1 MNKKLQHH
9 QKNMNQ
15 SNDQTMANT
24 ETHRLQEP
32 PSHPSPSEPPSPS
45 KSNLTCA
52 PNPPNPDSRAILT
65 IESLP
70 PELLHMVQSYLDDI
84 SNTCFKYTNRYF
96 RAALPPVPIIDKCT
110 KWSIMCRFEQDMLQ
124 PPNTHRLACAFCKVA
139 RDISTFD
146 VGASAAMQGKL
157 LRYSK

>member
-1 MNKKLQHH
+1 MGEPT
-9 QKNMNQ
+9 
-15 SNDQTMANT
+15 DQTLAST
-24 ETHRLQEP
+24 KTHRPQDP
-32 PSHPSPSEPPSPS
+32 PSLPEPSEPPSPS
-45 KSNLTCA
+45 KSNSTCA
-52 PNPPNPDSRAILT
+52 PNTTIADSRAIVT

-70 PELLHMVQSYLDDI
+70 LELLHMVHGYLDDI
-84 SNTCFKYTNRYF
+84 SNVCFKYTNRYF
-96 RAALPPVPIIDKCT
+96 RAALPPVTITESDKCT

-124 PPNTHRLACAFCKVA
+124 PPKTHRLACAFCKVA